1 MGVCPPLF
9 SFLFGQIL
17 ALVYLVVTPEAKSRD
32 FVVAGLDASPFPAA
46 PIAVSRLDLLA

>member
-17 ALVYLVVTPEAKSRD
+17 TLVNLVVTPEAERSD
-32 FVVAGLDASPFPAA
+32 FVVAGFDASPFPAA